1 MIPND
6 YNYCIEVLR
15 SGSVEDLEELASL
28 EQDFPQGKDRLVM
41 RRWITNAIDC
51 GSKEAIEWI
60 LKKKV
65 DLIFRDDEGYTVL
78 HSAIERNEDDKYEI
92 MELLL
97 KFGADVNLK
106 GINDWTPAHMA
117 AARNDVEALKILVR
131 YGADLNIR
139 TDIDDYTTPLEE
151 ARILNSL
158 KFNCSDAIEFL
169 EDIIMRK

>member
-1 MIPND
+1 MIPDD

-15 SGSVEDLEELASL
+15 SGSVDDLEELASL
-28 EQDFPQGKDRLVM
+28 EEDFPKGKDRLLM

-51 GSKEAIEWI
+51 GSKEAIKWI

-65 DLIFRDDEGYTVL
+65 DVIFRDDEGYTVL

-106 GINDWTPAHMA
+106 GINDWTPAHLA
-117 AARNDVEALKILVR
+117 AARNDVEALKILVK

-139 TDIDDYTTPLEE
+139 TDIDDYATPLEE

-158 KFNCSDAIEFL
+158 KLSCSEAIKFL
-169 EDIIMRK
+169 EDIIMRR